1 MSLSFAMKPAITE
14 QENPP
19 RPSTD
24 RGFSARL
31 ILSLGVA
38 LLPFAFAYLS
48 EAGYFEESFG
58 DLPFLVALFAPVV
71 WLVIYTNAVIRDGY
85 RAFWMLVGAPLL
97 CQPYYSW
104 IYLAVVSCYLQG
116 SCS

>member
-1 MSLSFAMKPAITE
+1 MSLSFVMKPTTSE
-14 QENPP
+14 QETSR

-31 ILSLGVA
+31 LLSLVVA

-58 DLPFLVALFAPVV
+58 DLPFIVALFAPVA
-71 WLVIYTNAVIRDGY
+71 WLVIYTSAVMRDGY
-85 RAFWMLVGAPLL
+85 RAFWMLIGAPLL
-97 CQPYYSW
+97 CQPYYTW
-104 IYLAVVSCYLQG
+104 IYLSVVGCYLRG
-116 SCS
+116 ECG